1 MSTEREQMLQVSNKT
16 AKKIEKCRRCGKVE
30 VKEPYK
36 YCYKCSQI
44 LINGWE
50 DGK

>member
-1 MSTEREQMLQVSNKT
+1 MEKQ
-16 AKKIEKCRRCGKVE
+16 KCRRCGKVE
-30 VKEPYK
+30 VEKPYR

-50 DGK
+50 KDLKEERDKD